1 MIELQMFSTFSI
13 KIQVQKEYFE
23 ETRSQVSCFKKIEIL
38 FWKFLKWF
46 ELCVKWV
53 EKAVGVLD
61 GNQLE
66 KWPWLHLSSLLLTDI
81 FTKQINSKSI
91 EFEKYSKKSVCV
103 CLILN
108 GIQPRK
114 LCDGMLLQV
123 NKDFRCKWWNW
134 FVIGRNESWKKV
146 IVVVVV
152 PNLMSCGGQHVTTP
166 ILVGSLIEPRL
177 SLSVPSFERIKHKS
191 PLINACWAILIT
203 HLMVS
208 V

>member
-1 MIELQMFSTFSI
+1 MSGKSRRSPWRQSVRKMTLTAFVLSFTNR
-13 KIQVQKEYFE
+13 YFY
-23 ETRSQVSCFKKIEIL
+23 Q
-38 FWKFLKWF
+38 
-46 ELCVKWV
+46 
-53 EKAVGVLD
+53 A
-61 GNQLE
+61 NQLE
-66 KWPWLHLSSLLLTDI
+66 
-81 FTKQINSKSI
+81 INWVWKI
-91 EFEKYSKKSVCV
+91 YSKKSVCV

-134 FVIGRNESWKKV
+134 FVIGRNESWKMV